1 MKTWMRHRF
10 MILLVFVIVMVAAS
24 ATVWRLGYRQ
34 ALTQLVEQG
43 ESDLALAADRLTAQL
58 QRYQE
63 LAVLMSSH
71 PVLTDLV
78 EGRGNP
84 RDARMLLLDAADKT
98 TALNIMFADIEG
110 RVLVSAFEG
119 PDESLVKTPYFMR
132 AMHGALGTHHGV
144 SSKDGRRAFY
154 YAAPSFAA
162 DGHVQGVLI
171 VSVDV
176 ADVEDNWRGDGPA
189 VFFVDE
195 EGLVFITNRSEL
207 LLWERRG
214 GDVGLV
220 PPSGAA
226 PPFRAYTQAGHELW
240 RLDWGDYV
248 PKRGLHLV
256 QPLPIID
263 LIGEAVIDV
272 SPAQRLAGLQ
282 AAVVAALILAFGV
295 FLYQAMQRRQVLA
308 EANAILEE
316 RVAMRTRALSE
327 TNVQLR
333 REITE
338 RQEAEKALKKAQEE
352 LVQAEKLSALGQMS
366 AGISHELNQ
375 PLMAIRQ
382 FAENGA
388 LFLQRGKEE
397 VASDNLSR
405 ISEMAAR
412 MARIIKNLRAFARNE
427 SEPMGKVDLVQ
438 VINTAVELTTPR
450 LKADR
455 VLLEWEP
462 HTHGGAVLAW
472 GGEVRLAQ
480 VFVNLINNAADA
492 MMEQE
497 DRRISIS
504 IENAERLSVSVRDI
518 GPGIEDPEKMFEPF
532 YSTKAVG
539 SSEGMGLGL
548 SISYGLVE
556 SFGGRIRG
564 TNTERGAM
572 FTVELD
578 PWNEEKAA

>member
-10 MILLVFVIVMVAAS
+10 MILLVFVILMVTAS

-43 ESDLALAADRLTAQL
+43 EADLALAADRLTAQL

-78 EGRGNP
+78 EGRG
-84 RDARMLLLDAADKT
+84 DARLAQRLLLDAADKT
-98 TALNIMFADIEG
+98 TALNILFADTQG
-110 RVLVSAFEG
+110 RVLASAFGGGNE
-119 PDESLVKTPYFMR
+119 PLLQTSYFTR

-144 SSKDGRRAFY
+144 TRQDGRRAFY

-176 ADVEDNWRGDGPA
+176 ADVEDNWQGDGPA

-195 EGLVFITNRSEL
+195 AGLVFITNRSEL
-207 LLWERRG
+207 LFWERRA
-214 GDVGLV
+214 GDAGLV
-220 PPSGAA
+220 PPEGAA
-226 PPFRAYTQAGHELW
+226 PPFRTYTRAGNELW

-333 REITE
+333 REIAE

-388 LFLQRGKEE
+388 LFLERGKGE

-438 VINTAVELTTPR
+438 VVNTAVELTTPR

-455 VLLEWEP
+455 VALGWKP
-462 HTHGGAVLAW
+462 QSYGQPVLAW

-497 DRRISIS
+497 DRRISIA

-564 TNTERGAM
+564 VNTEQGAT